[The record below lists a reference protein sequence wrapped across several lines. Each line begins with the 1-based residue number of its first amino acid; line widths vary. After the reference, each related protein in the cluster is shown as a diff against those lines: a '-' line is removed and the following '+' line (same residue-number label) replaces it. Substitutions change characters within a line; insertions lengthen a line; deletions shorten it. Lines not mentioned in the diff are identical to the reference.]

1 MNISDCYI
9 IVPLYCMLV
18 LQLIIL
24 YVDVMKTL
32 NRLNENVSSKIMIE
46 IRSFVNI
53 FLISNIYSGI
63 Y

>member
-1 MNISDCYI
+1 MNISDCYN

-32 NRLNENVSSKIMIE
+32 NRLNENVSSKIMIQ
-46 IRSFVNI
+46 IKSFVNI
-53 FLISNIYSGI
+53 FSISNIK
-63 Y
+63 